1 MRKYIDIHDFYEIP
15 QLEAALYLG
24 RTIQEEPPS
33 KTLFNQN
40 PLPPTGNT
48 YIPIRLYL
56 DQSNLKRTIGLVG
69 VTPILNVGNITQY
82 VRVFAF
88 GVKDE
93 NLSILLTNKETSLR
107 DEAILWLTEHAK
119 TETTYKEVLINLANH
134 LKIPHDLGK

>member
-1 MRKYIDIHDFYEIP
+1 
-15 QLEAALYLG
+15 
-24 RTIQEEPPS
+24 
-33 KTLFNQN
+33 
-40 PLPPTGNT
+40 
-48 YIPIRLYL
+48 
-56 DQSNLKRTIGLVG
+56 VG